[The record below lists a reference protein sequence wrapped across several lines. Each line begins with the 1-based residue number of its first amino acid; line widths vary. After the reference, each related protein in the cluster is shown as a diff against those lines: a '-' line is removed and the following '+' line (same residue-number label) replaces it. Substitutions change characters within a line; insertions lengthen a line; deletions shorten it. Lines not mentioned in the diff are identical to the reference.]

1 MLDARKTAG
10 SISNRSSKVLSACR
24 PHRQRR
30 RLDSL
35 LALLW
40 LVSLSASP
48 AANVFAPPATHHTRP
63 LPPRYTILDDGSATI
78 EVCYNAS
85 CAERTPVTLTRAD
98 FADVARHLAVCAK
111 DTVHNRLQRVRIAV
125 WRMEERV
132 EQHLPV
138 LANDRP
144 VNDTEFGVEGRTD
157 CVDNAT
163 NTTTYL
169 HVLRDLGLLST
180 WTIAEPRVRQ
190 RFNPE
195 RVHWTATIRDPASG
209 ARWSVDSWYRPNGH
223 LPFVMD
229 LAAWRDEKI
238 AWEVPFASLNSTP
251 RDSRELCPRS

>member
-1 MLDARKTAG
+1 MGARRT
-10 SISNRSSKVLSACR
+10 S
-24 PHRQRR
+24 RQRR
-30 RLDSL
+30 RPGSVV
-35 LALLW
+35 ALLC
-40 LVSLSASP
+40 LSSLSVSH
-48 AANVFAPPATHHTRP
+48 AANIFAPPGTHHTRP
-63 LPPRYTILDDGSATI
+63 LTPQYTILDDGGATI

-85 CAERTPVTLTRAD
+85 CAQRKPVTLTRAD
-98 FADVARHLAVCAK
+98 FADVARHLAVCAD
-111 DTVHNRLQRVRIAV
+111 DTLHNRLQRVRIAV
-125 WRMEERV
+125 WRMEELV

-180 WTIAEPRVRQ
+180 WTVAEPKVRQ
-190 RFNPE
+190 RFNLE
-195 RVHWTATIRDPASG
+195 RVHWTATVTDPASG
-209 ARWSVDSWYRPNGH
+209 AHWSVDSWYRPNGH

-229 LAAWRDEKI
+229 LAAWRDEKT
-238 AWEVPFASLNSTP
+238 AWEGPFASLNRTP